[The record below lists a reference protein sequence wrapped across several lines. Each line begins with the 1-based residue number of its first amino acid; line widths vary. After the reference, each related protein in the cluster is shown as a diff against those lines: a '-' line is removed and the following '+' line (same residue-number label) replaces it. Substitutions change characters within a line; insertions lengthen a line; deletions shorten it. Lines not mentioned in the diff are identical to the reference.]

1 MTPRQK
7 FDPSLLPERPDLAF
21 EQGLWDAGPRVIA
34 GIDEAGRGAL
44 AGPVAAGAVVL
55 PPGDNNSLETLAGV
69 RDSKVM
75 TAEDREKWAV
85 VIKEN
90 ALSWGVGFAS
100 AAEIDRIGIV
110 PATCLAASRALS
122 KLACEVE
129 HILID
134 FITLPDVDIP
144 QTPLIK
150 GDARSL
156 SIASAAILAKT
167 ARDALLVEMD
177 LEFPGYHFANNKGYG
192 SESHR
197 QAIEELGPCDQHRCS
212 FSPISDYYSLFPP
225 MLVDREQS

>member
-21 EQGLWDAGPRVIA
+21 EQDLWRKGPRFIA
-34 GIDEAGRGAL
+34 GVDEAGRGAL

-55 PPGDNNSLETLAGV
+55 PPGDKNSFTTLEGV
-69 RDSKVM
+69 QDSKIM

-85 VIKEN
+85 VIKKI
-90 ALSWGVGFAS
+90 ARSWGVGFAS

-110 PATCLAASRALS
+110 PATCLAASRALA
-122 KLACEVE
+122 KLDCEVE
-129 HILID
+129 HILVD
-134 FITLPDVDIP
+134 FITLPDMVIP
-144 QTPLIK
+144 QTPLVK

-167 ARDALLVEMD
+167 ARDALLIEMD
-177 LEFPGYHFANNKGYG
+177 LEFPGYHFASNKGYG
-192 SESHR
+192 TEAHR
-197 QAIEELGPCDQHRCS
+197 KAIEEFGPCDQHRSS

-225 MLVDREQS
+225 EFVKREQS